1 VIKKYKYNLNTFFL
15 ITSMNDR
22 FNPYSLAFETK
33 IPLAIL
39 FFFKQIHCTM
49 FHIQLTVY
57 EFFIKP
63 ESFNL
68 KIEKVDSI
76 KIQ

>member
-1 VIKKYKYNLNTFFL
+1 
-15 ITSMNDR
+15 MNDKL
-22 FNPYSLAFETK
+22 NINSMAFETK

-39 FFFKQIHCTM
+39 FFFKQIHCTL

-57 EFFIKP
+57 KYFIKS

-76 KIQ
+76 EIQ